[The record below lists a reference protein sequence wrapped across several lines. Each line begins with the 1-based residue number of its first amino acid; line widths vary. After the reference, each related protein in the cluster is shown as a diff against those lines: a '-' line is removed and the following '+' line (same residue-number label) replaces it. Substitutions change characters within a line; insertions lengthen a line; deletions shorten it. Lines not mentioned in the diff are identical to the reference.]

1 MHTRIP
7 QAKRFWTSICRSIL
21 WAICGSVSTLISF
34 TVHSMNRTFLI
45 LGSPKYRFKS
55 IFLFASGPLL
65 GGVMPK
71 RKGCGP
77 PSLVLDRVPGIASID
92 FLGCSGFEH
101 AIWKQD
107 GKCQSSIK
115 KTWDQDLL
123 WYFSSVILERDFWLR
138 LYSARSLHVDFLW
151 WITLWCSYLFCCSAW
166 EQTFKRMYF
175 LIALKWNLCLSMFLM
190 GNLHIRW
197 TCPSLYSRD
206 WDQTYM
212 RDMHMH
218 DKEN

>member
-115 KTWDQDLL
+115 RNLRSRLIVILQLGHTWERFLVEAI
-123 WYFSSVILERDFWLR
+123 FSSIATCGFFVVDHSLVLISFLLQCMGTDFQANVFFDRFEMKPMSFNVSDGKFAYQMDLPVPLQPWLGSNIYER
-138 LYSARSLHVDFLW
+138 YAH
-151 WITLWCSYLFCCSAW
+151 AW
-166 EQTFKRMYF
+166 
-175 LIALKWNLCLSMFLM
+175 
-190 GNLHIRW
+190 
-197 TCPSLYSRD
+197 
-206 WDQTYM
+206 
-212 RDMHMH
+212 
-218 DKEN
+218 